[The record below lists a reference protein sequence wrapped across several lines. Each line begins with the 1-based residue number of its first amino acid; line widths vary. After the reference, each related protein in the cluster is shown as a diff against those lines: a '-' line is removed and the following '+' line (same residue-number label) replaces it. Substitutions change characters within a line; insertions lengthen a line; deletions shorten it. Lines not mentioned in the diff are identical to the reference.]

1 MVHSPTPTGVNS
13 VREPETQ
20 LLKFTLMIKV
30 TSVVITESCGV
41 VTVTKGKPTGI
52 SARLLP
58 AQERTRSDSEG
69 EEPEHYSDK
78 EEEET
83 GFKMLEGSGEEAERD
98 ETWGENEEELQN
110 ELVEIE
116 APTPS
121 LIRPESKPN
130 TEGMVQFQVPRPP
143 LSAKRITLEERI
155 TNWETA
161 LIAYVVKTTGGR
173 WREDGVCMQA
183 GKIYVDMCVVKPGKI
198 EMGLV
203 DMAVVEEGKEYGM
216 RLGRRDRNAWR
227 NSMGEEDFGD
237 WLGILIEENGT
248 WE

>member
-1 MVHSPTPTGVNS
+1 MAYSPTPTGAKS

-41 VTVTKGKPTGI
+41 VTVTGGKPTGI

-58 AQERTRSDSEG
+58 VQERTRSDSEG
-69 EEPEHYSDK
+69 EEPEHCSDK

-83 GFKMLEGSGEEAERD
+83 GFQLLEGSGEEAERD
-98 ETWGENEEELQN
+98 ETWGENEELQN

-116 APTPS
+116 APIPS
-121 LIRPESKPN
+121 PIGPESKTN
-130 TEGMVQFQVPRPP
+130 TEDMVQFQVPRPP
-143 LSAKRITLEERI
+143 LSAKRTTLEERI

-183 GKIYVDMCVVKPGKI
+183 GKIYVDMCVVKPRKI